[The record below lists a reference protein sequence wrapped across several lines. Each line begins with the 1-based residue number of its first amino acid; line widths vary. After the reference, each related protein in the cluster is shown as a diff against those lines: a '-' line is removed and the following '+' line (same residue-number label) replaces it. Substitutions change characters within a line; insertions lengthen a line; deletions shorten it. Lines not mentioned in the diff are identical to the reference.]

1 LLDVDDVS
9 TEKFFGPFEGDTLFE
24 AAAALEVRSTRSSNF
39 TSDADVRDLLG
50 VIEFVE

>member
-1 LLDVDDVS
+1 LLDVDYVT
-9 TEKFFGPFEGDTLFE
+9 TEEFLGSFEGDTLFE
-24 AAAALEVRSTRSSNF
+24 AAAALEMRSTRSSNF